1 MKLAFTIRGSGVH
14 RASALYADTGAS
26 SMNVGHGAV
35 FAVSADTD
43 HNPLWQIKTL
53 LFVQISHNS
62 TGTK

>member
-1 MKLAFTIRGSGVH
+1 
-14 RASALYADTGAS
+14 
-26 SMNVGHGAV
+26 MNVGHGAV